1 MNGNLFFYTP
11 ELIWATPTIVTPDNQ
26 EEVLEL
32 DNLLERSLATKL
44 FLDGELS
51 IADYLDFLE
60 DSGYDTDEYLDVVE
74 DRLEQAYTIDLI
86 SL

>member
-1 MNGNLFFYTP
+1 MNGNLFLYTP
-11 ELIWATPTIVTPDNQ
+11 ELIWATPTIVTADNL
-26 EEVLEL
+26 EEVLAL

-44 FLDGELS
+44 FLDGQLS

-60 DSGYDTDEYLDVVE
+60 DCGYDTDEYLDAVE
-74 DRLEQAYTIDLI
+74 DRLEDAYTSNLV